1 MNVTLENYAKIL
13 EDSDEYNVIIKIGQE
28 PDLKEFNAHSIILRA
43 QSPYFHRALSTEWR
57 KEENGKI
64 LFEKPN
70 VSPKIFEYILKYLYS
85 GDIISLNN
93 FNYSEFTDIII
104 AADEFILHDLVSFIE
119 QKLLMSYNT
128 WSKKYFV
135 QIYKCVLEQE
145 FCKELQNFFE
155 ERVSEKP
162 SIILESE
169 DFTLLDEEMIIKF
182 LRFEDHYMKEI
193 DVWNNVRRWGI
204 AQNPTITFD
213 GNPRTWTEEN
223 FLSLKE
229 TLSQCINFI
238 KFSSVTSDEFYD
250 HVKPF
255 KQLFPPD
262 FYEDLLWKYIKND
275 EPKPYSSLFTNAT
288 NAANA
293 TKAKSYSDVIRGLAQ
308 NIQNI
313 QIIHN
318 TQNIH
323 QNTFSNSIQIDS
335 EIIGN
340 NHIALIS
347 RWIRDTMNKT
357 CLGFSF
363 IMNSSIDGFSS
374 QIFSRKCDE
383 IRPTLVILTVEGTN
397 EILGGFNP
405 LRWGSRGECWKDTR
419 DSFIFSFPDGQDH
432 TNHRFSRVNP
442 ACEKK
447 AIYRSG
453 SNGPNFGGGDLTL
466 GRQTSLKRDCICIQ
480 TNYMAPI
487 RDDFD
492 YFRASS
498 YEIFEVLI
506 S

>member
-28 PDLKEFNAHSIILRA
+28 PNLKEFNAHSIILRA

-70 VSPKIFEYILKYLYS
+70 VSPKIFEFILKYLYS

-104 AADEFILHDLVSFIE
+104 AADEFILHDLVSYIE
-119 QKLLMSYNT
+119 QKLLMSYNN
-128 WSKKYFV
+128 WSKKCFV

-145 FCKELQNFFE
+145 FCKELQTFFE
-155 ERVSEKP
+155 ERINEKP

-169 DFTLLDEEMIIKF
+169 DFTLLDEEMIIRF
-182 LRFEDHYMKEI
+182 LRLEDHCMNEI
-193 DVWNNVRRWGI
+193 DVWNNVRTWAI

-238 KFSSVTSDEFYD
+238 KFPSVTSEEFYA

-255 KQLFPPD
+255 RQIFPPD
-262 FYEDLLWKYIKND
+262 FYEDLLWKYINND
-275 EPKPYSSLFTNAT
+275 EPKPHSSDT
-288 NAANA
+288 
-293 TKAKSYSDVIRGLAQ
+293 TKVKSYSDVAAQ

-313 QIIHN
+313 QNIWN
-318 TQNIH
+318 TPNIRQN
-323 QNTFSNSIQIDS
+323 SSIQIDS
-335 EIIGN
+335 DIIGN
-340 NHIALIS
+340 NHAALIS
-347 RWIRDTMNKT
+347 RWIRRTMNKS
-357 CLGFSF
+357 CLGFNL

-374 QIFSRKCDE
+374 QIFNRKCDE

-432 TNHRFSRVNP
+432 TNHRYSRVNP
-442 ACEKK
+442 VCEKK

-466 GRQTSLKRDCICIQ
+466 GRQTSLKRDCICVQ
-480 TNYMAPI
+480 TNYLVPI

-506 S
+506 

>member
-1 MNVTLENYAKIL
+1 MQKFSKIRMN
-13 EDSDEYNVIIKIGQE
+13 II
-28 PDLKEFNAHSIILRA
+28 
-43 QSPYFHRALSTEWR
+43 ALSTEWR

-70 VSPKIFEYILKYLYS
+70 VSPKIFEFILKYLYS

-104 AADEFILHDLVSFIE
+104 AADEFILHDLVSYIE
-119 QKLLMSYNT
+119 QKLLMSYNN
-128 WSKKYFV
+128 WSKKCFV

-145 FCKELQNFFE
+145 FCKELQTFFE
-155 ERVSEKP
+155 ERINEKP

-169 DFTLLDEEMIIKF
+169 DFTLLDEEMIIRF
-182 LRFEDHYMKEI
+182 LRLEDHY
-193 DVWNNVRRWGI
+193 
-204 AQNPTITFD
+204 
-213 GNPRTWTEEN
+213 
-223 FLSLKE
+223 
-229 TLSQCINFI
+229 
-238 KFSSVTSDEFYD
+238 
-250 HVKPF
+250 
-255 KQLFPPD
+255 
-262 FYEDLLWKYIKND
+262 LLWKYINND
-275 EPKPYSSLFTNAT
+275 EPKPHSSDT
-288 NAANA
+288 
-293 TKAKSYSDVIRGLAQ
+293 TKVKSYSDVAAQ

-313 QIIHN
+313 QNIWN
-318 TQNIH
+318 TPNIRQN
-323 QNTFSNSIQIDS
+323 SSIQIDS
-335 EIIGN
+335 DIIGN
-340 NHIALIS
+340 NHAALIS
-347 RWIRDTMNKT
+347 RWIRRTMNKS
-357 CLGFSF
+357 CLGFNL

-374 QIFSRKCDE
+374 QIFNRKCDE

-432 TNHRFSRVNP
+432 TNHRYSRVNP
-442 ACEKK
+442 VCEKK

-466 GRQTSLKRDCICIQ
+466 GRQTSLKRDCICVQ
-480 TNYMAPI
+480 TNYLVPI

-506 S
+506 